1 MLKYKVIIITNK
13 TMTDEEF
20 IKLKGREIKIHYD
33 ELKEG
38 NEVTAVCEGDNL
50 PVLIGT
56 IEKLTSTKDGDY
68 LEIVTTK
75 NIWTLERI
83 D

>member
-13 TMTDEEF
+13 TMTDEELV
-20 IKLKGREIKIHYD
+20 KLKGREMKIHYD

-38 NEVTAVCEGDNL
+38 RILTATCEGDNL
-50 PVLIGT
+50 PVLIG
-56 IEKLTSTKDGDY
+56 IVEKLTSTKDGEY

-75 NIWTLERI
+75 NIWTLERV